1 MPKTKDLKSYKKK
14 KSSKT
19 ADQLPVKKD
28 LISGLDTFFDKNKE
42 RIFYFSLL
50 LTVVL
55 GIYLFD
61 VKISEGGDD
70 SSYIVSAKKF
80 LEGVSFPTWHGS
92 FYPIFLSLPMLIFG
106 VNLVAFKIISFL
118 LIVGHLVFFYLA
130 FKNRVSSTLLSMVV
144 VITAVNSYLL
154 YFASQTYS
162 EALFLFLQ
170 SLVIFVF
177 FHLMDN
183 IEGGNMKGFR
193 PLGWWL
199 SFGALS
205 LLLGTTRNVGYGMLI
220 AIILFFLIDR
230 KYRAALYSVL
240 SFLIFAIPYN
250 LYKWIVWGFGP
261 GGGNSG
267 RVSEIFYK
275 DPYNAAAGTENFA
288 GMITR
293 FIENSKIYLS
303 KHFFVITGFKNEV
316 GAETS
321 GFLTLIMYLLFVV
334 VLIYAF
340 RKSKIMR
347 FVGMYLGIAIFIT
360 FITLQQ
366 KWGQLRLILVFTPL
380 ILLYFSWGIHQL
392 SKKKSWGIL
401 QFLLVLF
408 LLIILFRTSGVSVKK
423 AKTNSKVLA
432 RNIQGNLYYGFT
444 PDWVNFL
451 QMSEWVSK
459 NLPKNAVVASRKPSM
474 SFIYG
479 KGKEFFPIYRFP
491 VENPDSVLSRLITQ
505 NKNFCVLDPRL
516 LIRNTVPDNLKLACM
531 TQNVAF
537 VNDGKVVYGIYDFDT
552 DRDQAI
558 LETLQRY
565 GLNCSISLD
574 SLKKS
579 ADLGGTNA
587 YAVVPDTLLN
597 ILKKGRVEYIIR
609 ASLRINPMQKTD
621 RTINTILRYMY
632 FIEQKYPGIFS
643 LVQQIGNNDNEP
655 AYLYKIDYSKV
666 NLYRNML
673 NKQ

>member
-14 KSSKT
+14 KSNKPT
-19 ADQLPVKKD
+19 NQEPVKKD
-28 LISGLDTFFDKNKE
+28 FISIMDTFFDKNKDK
-42 RIFYFSLL
+42 ILYISLL

-80 LEGVSFPTWHGS
+80 LEGVNFPTWHGS

-106 VNLVAFKIISFL
+106 VNLIVFKIISFL

-130 FKNRVSSTLLSMVV
+130 FKNRISSTLLSLVV
-144 VITAVNSYLL
+144 IITAVNSYLL

-170 SLVIFVF
+170 SIVIFVF
-177 FHLMDN
+177 FHLMDTVE
-183 IEGGNMKGFR
+183 EGKMKGFR

-199 SFGALS
+199 SFGVLS
-205 LLLGTTRNVGYGMLI
+205 LLLGTTRNIGYGMLI
-220 AIILFFLIDR
+220 AIIIFFLIDR

-267 RVSEIFYK
+267 RINEIFYK
-275 DPYNAAAGTENFA
+275 DPYNAAAGTEDFA

-303 KHFFVITGFKNEV
+303 KHFFVITGFKNEMTA
-316 GAETS
+316 GTS
-321 GFLTLIMYLLFVV
+321 GFLTIIMYVLFIV

-340 RKSKIMR
+340 RKSKVMR

-380 ILLYFSWGIHQL
+380 ILLYFSWGIYQL
-392 SKKKSWGIL
+392 SKKKHWGIL

-408 LLIILFRTSGVSVKK
+408 LMIIMFHTFGISVKK
-423 AKTNSKVLA
+423 AKSNSKVLA
-432 RNIQGNLYYGFT
+432 RNIHGNLYYGFT

-451 QMSEWVSK
+451 KMSEWASE
-459 NLPKNAVVASRKPSM
+459 NLPKNAVVASRKSSM
-474 SFIYG
+474 SFVYG
-479 KGKEFFPIYRFP
+479 KGKEFYSIYRFP
-491 VENPDSVLSRLITQ
+491 VENPDTVILRLKEQ
-505 NKNFCVLDPRL
+505 NKDFCIVDPRL
-516 LIRNTVPDNLKLACM
+516 LVSNTISDNLKLYFM
-531 TQNVAF
+531 VQNVAF
-537 VNDGKVVYGIYDFDT
+537 VNDGKIVYGIYDLNSNDPTFRQSLHND
-552 DRDQAI
+552 
-558 LETLQRY
+558 
-565 GLNCSISLD
+565 GLNCNMSLD
-574 SLKKS
+574 SLKKTV
-579 ADLGGTNA
+579 DLGGLSS
-587 YAVVPDTLLN
+587 YAVVPDTLIN
-597 ILKKGRVEYIIR
+597 ILKKGGVDYIIR
-609 ASLRINPMQKTD
+609 ASLRINPAMKTD

-632 FIEQKYPGIFS
+632 FIEQKYPGIFT
-643 LVQQIGNNDNEP
+643 LVQQIGDNNDEP
-655 AYLYKIDYSKV
+655 AYLYKINYDRID
-666 NLYRNML
+666 LYKKML
-673 NKQ
+673 KKQ